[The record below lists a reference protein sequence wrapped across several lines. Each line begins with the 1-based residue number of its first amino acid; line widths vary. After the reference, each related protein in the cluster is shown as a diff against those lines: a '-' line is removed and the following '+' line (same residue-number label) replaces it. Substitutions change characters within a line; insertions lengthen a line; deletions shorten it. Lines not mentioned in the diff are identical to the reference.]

1 MCLLLKEFPDDV
13 PFPKDAEGNCIP
25 DHSAS
30 FVDSWGV
37 LEELYA
43 SGKVRAIGVS
53 NFSVKT

>member
-1 MCLLLKEFPDDV
+1 LKEFPDDV